1 MTDQLYPLLVHDCAW
16 VWCTSFNLSLY
27 LICFQK
33 PLSCLHSLDL
43 IWFQKPL
50 SYLHSLN
57 FFSHRYF
64 RGDGRRNTSPEQNCP
79 FFFLVSRIWFWR
91 QWICTHRQSFTKI
104 NVGWWYDINACGR
117 RMSGQNNM
125 VALSFFFFFWHCW
138 LKLRGQSLER
148 DWCCPLNCDH
158 SNIESKKEIVFIWGL
173 FHFNFCYVGG
183 IPSLNQKYKQ
193 DISDTVLLSF

>member
-125 VALSFFFFFWHCW
+125 VALSFSFFFLALLVEAERTEFRKRLVLSVELWP
-138 LKLRGQSLER
+138 LKHRKQER
-148 DWCCPLNCDH
+148 DCFHLR
-158 SNIESKKEIVFIWGL
+158 IV
-173 FHFNFCYVGG
+173 
-183 IPSLNQKYKQ
+183 SL
-193 DISDTVLLSF
+193 